1 MVTLSNVPADSR
13 PDVYFTVLGPVR
25 LFRDGRELAVGPGQ
39 EQAVLA
45 MLLARAG
52 HPISVGTL
60 IDAVWSNDPPA
71 SAMNVIQRS
80 VGRIRR
86 LLEPDLPH
94 RASGQWLLRSGN
106 SYRLVLDEAES
117 DLLRFRALVRRARE
131 TTHPVRATVLRTEAL
146 ALWDGPC
153 AADIESSVE
162 ASTGFRAI
170 DAERSQVAIQAA
182 EVAAAFT
189 GADPSY
195 ELLRVLRA
203 AVAGDPLN
211 ELLHAAVSRCL
222 TAAGH
227 RAEALGLIQQ
237 LRQRLADDL
246 GIGPGPAL
254 RQAYLDVLRSD
265 DLPMQVPA
273 TVRPAM
279 VPAELTTFSG
289 RTAEIEHI
297 DAAVAD
303 RPDAAI
309 VVVHGMGGVGKTTL
323 AVRWARGNAHRFPDG
338 ELFVDLRGFG
348 PEGRPIP
355 PAEAMVPLLI
365 ALGVPAAEVS
375 PNADERF
382 ALYRSILDRKRV
394 LLIVDNARDEEH
406 VRPLLPPGRGS
417 LTLVTSRSRLTGL
430 VTAQG
435 AVPVALGVLPAED
448 ARAILRRRL
457 RARLSPD
464 DRVALDE
471 IVVHCDGLPLALSV
485 VAARPLK
492 TPSFSARRI
501 ADQLHATAARLSV
514 VDGRNVGLRAT
525 LRWSYDALSRPAQ
538 RAVRLAA
545 VHRGFEGSLQLTA
558 SVCGLPLD
566 EAQRITDEL
575 IDVRFLEQP
584 SPGRYQA
591 HDLVGL
597 FSYEMCLE
605 GETELTRRAARGRLL
620 SCYLFSLLAAA
631 ATITGEPGPPAEPE
645 PRVNPLTFD
654 DPATVREWFA
664 VERPQIV
671 LTLDDL
677 GKHPPGS
684 WEADQF
690 DTLAG
695 ALARL
700 EAVLASLPVR

>member
-1 MVTLSNVPADSR
+1 MVTLSNVPAESR
-13 PDVYFTVLGPVR
+13 PEVYFTVLGPVR
-25 LFRDGRELAVGPGQ
+25 LFRNGGELAVGPGQ

-52 HPISVGTL
+52 NPISVATM
-60 IDAVWSNDPPA
+60 IDAIWSDAPPA

-86 LLEPDLPH
+86 LLEPGLPH

-106 SYRLVLDEAES
+106 SYRLVLDENEC
-117 DLLRFRALVRRARE
+117 DLLRFRALVRRAKE
-131 TTHPVRATVLRTEAL
+131 TTHPLKATVLRTEAL
-146 ALWDGPC
+146 ALWDGTC
-153 AADIESSVE
+153 AAGVESSVE
-162 ASTGFRAI
+162 AATVFRAI

-189 GADPSY
+189 GAVPSY
-195 ELLRVLRA
+195 DLLRVLRA
-203 AVAGDPLN
+203 AVAADPLN
-211 ELLHAAVSRCL
+211 ELLHAALIRCL

-227 RAEALGLIQQ
+227 RAEALGLIQF
-237 LRQRLADDL
+237 LRQRLADEL

-254 RQAYLDVLRSD
+254 RQAHLDVLRSD

-297 DAAVAD
+297 DASVAD

-309 VVVHGMGGVGKTTL
+309 VVIHGMGGVGKTTL

-355 PAEAMVPLLI
+355 PAEAMVPLLN
-365 ALGVPAAEVS
+365 ALGVRAAEVS

-406 VRPLLPPGRGS
+406 IRPLLPPGRGS

-430 VTAQG
+430 VGAQG
-435 AVPVALGVLPAED
+435 AVPVALGALPVPD

-457 RARLSPD
+457 RVSLSED
-464 DRVALDE
+464 DKAAVDE
-471 IVVHCDGLPLALSV
+471 IVAQCGGLPLALSI

-492 TPSFSARRI
+492 DPSLTPRTVADEMRASAS
-501 ADQLHATAARLSV
+501 RLRV
-514 VDGRNVGLRAT
+514 LDGRDAGVRAT
-525 LRWSYDALSRPAQ
+525 LRWSYEALSPPAR

-545 VHRGFEGSLQLTA
+545 VHRGFEGSLHLTA
-558 SVCGLPLD
+558 SVCGIPLE
-566 EAQRITDEL
+566 EAQRLTDEL
-575 IDVRFLEQP
+575 IGVRFLDEP

-591 HDLVGL
+591 HDLIGL
-597 FSYEMCLE
+597 FSFEMCME
-605 GETELTRRAARGRLL
+605 DETDASRRAARGRLL
-620 SCYLFSLLAAA
+620 SCYLASLAAA
-631 ATITGEPGPPAEPE
+631 SATVGGEIGPLDPPEPG
-645 PRVNPLTFD
+645 VTPLTFD
-654 DPATVREWFA
+654 DAATVRDWFA

-695 ALARL
+695 ALSRL
-700 EAVLASLPVR
+700 EAVLAALPVR